1 MAPPFV
7 PPDVTVGVVPR
18 EGIVGDA
25 MGTGDAPEG
34 GIDGSHDDR
43 DTARS
48 SWEKEAISIGGG
60 PHGVAEPR
68 GGGAATSQQQ
78 RPAPFNG
85 KVAWDAYRMQFE
97 LLAAMNR

>member
-18 EGIVGDA
+18 EGIGGGDA
-25 MGTGDAPEG
+25 MGTGDAPGG

-43 DTARS
+43 DMARS
-48 SWEKEAISIGGG
+48 SWEKEAILVGGG

-78 RPAPFNG
+78 RPAPFDG
-85 KVAWDAYRMQFE
+85 KVA
-97 LLAAMNR
+97 